1 MSLVRRAGE
10 NKQQPGYSET
20 DDQETAGQIIAA
32 SKKMVASVGIVEAD
46 LHSANRE
53 ATAYND
59 ALNAFGNG
67 ISPDNNAEMQA
78 LVARMLQQT
87 QDMQQ

>member
-32 SKKMVASVGIVEAD
+32 SKK
-46 LHSANRE
+46 
-53 ATAYND
+53 
-59 ALNAFGNG
+59 NG
-67 ISPDNNAEMQA
+67 C
-78 LVARMLQQT
+78 LGRYC
-87 QDMQQ
+87 